1 MTPSRNSDRPDVAAL
16 AQAHD
21 RARLRGAAQHRDP
34 AIRARA
40 ADALAQLGDV
50 ESVPL
55 LRRVIRADRDDHVR
69 EEAAVALGRLGD
81 VDSLAD
87 LVAALEHDRSSHV
100 REEAALALGRLRD
113 ERAIEPLL
121 GAMADRYT
129 MVRRAAVEAL
139 AGMGGDAMERL
150 VELAE
155 GAHTPAADAA
165 RTALE
170 AVRELSRRTHRR
182 LGFDS

>member
-16 AQAHD
+16 AKAHD
-21 RARLRGAAQHRDP
+21 RTGLRLAVEHRDP

-40 ADALAQLGDV
+40 ADAVARLGDL
-50 ESVPL
+50 ESLPL
-55 LRRVIRADRDDHVR
+55 LRRALRTDPDDHVR
-69 EEAAVALGRLGD
+69 EEAAVALGRLGE
-81 VDSLAD
+81 VDSLDD
-87 LVAALEHDRSSHV
+87 LVAALGQDRSSHV
-100 REEAALALGRLRD
+100 REEAALALGRVGE
-113 ERAIEPLL
+113 ERAIGPLV
-121 GAMADRYT
+121 GAMGDGYT

-155 GAHTPAADAA
+155 GPHTPAADAA

-182 LGFDS
+182 VRFDS